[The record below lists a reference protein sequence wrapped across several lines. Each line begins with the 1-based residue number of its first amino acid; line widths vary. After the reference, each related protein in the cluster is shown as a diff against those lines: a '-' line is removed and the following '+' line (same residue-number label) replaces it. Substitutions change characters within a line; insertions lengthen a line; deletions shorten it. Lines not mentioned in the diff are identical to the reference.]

1 MRYQEIKES
10 ELFFFKKELYVKVDG
25 LALYLGDNQ
34 LMHNNKQW
42 WSTGPNPNDEVQRVE
57 KPKYQPT
64 IKDIHGGEVFTYKTD
79 KYRKLASVLTDEKG
93 NKYNAILIRL
103 CQLKFFEESTV
114 VEEDIPF

>member
-25 LALYLGDNQ
+25 RALYLGDNQ
-34 LMHNNKQW
+34 W
-42 WSTGPNPNDEVQRVE
+42 WSTSPNPNDEVQRVE

-79 KYRKLASVLTDEKG
+79 KYRKLSSVLTDEQG
-93 NKYNAILIRL
+93 NKYNAVLIRL